1 MDEPL
6 MKIGEIAAY
15 FRVSIKAIRLYEKK
29 GIVKPAKI
37 DPQTG
42 YRYYTTDQIHQINA
56 LLELKALGFSLAE
69 IRAILQGGASDAQLM
84 EGLARKRM
92 AWQNAVAVAE
102 DKMDAID
109 QMLERIGQSKE
120 AVALQCLTDEER
132 AWLLVKMVCVEGVWM
147 PGDLSQALWL

>member
-1 MDEPL
+1 
-6 MKIGEIAAY
+6 MKIGEIAAH
-15 FRVSIKAIRLYEKK
+15 FRVSVKAIRLYEKK

-69 IRAILQGGASDAQLM
+69 IKSILQGGASDAQLM

-92 AWQNAVAVAE
+92 AWQNAVAMAE
-102 DKMDAID
+102 HKMDAID
-109 QMLERIGQSKE
+109 RMLERIGQSKE
-120 AVALQCLTDEER
+120 AVALQCLTDEDR
-132 AWLLVKMVCVEGVWM
+132 AWLLVKMVCVGGVWM
-147 PGDLSQALWL
+147 PSELSEALWL